1 MDDTF
6 YAIGKT
12 DANTDQSEWLYDQE
26 NNAEGKQAEEES
38 TLQLKPERFTIEVQS
53 ADGSSKGYEFTTETI
68 LNAKGGLLKK
78 ITRVVKAVSTAG
90 LSEKNVRKVVSAVS
104 TGGLSQTKAGKKVS
118 AKVEKTA
125 AKVDKAVDK
134 AAEQAVKVFKIASLA
149 VPRAAFTSLSAINIF
164 GIASHLQSIRESGEK
179 GNVDAAKKWKKV
191 RDFWYKMGGSRNK
204 FDKIIKNGSKKKPF
218 LAKVKKKKSADGT
231 EETIFLFAGN
241 EAYEHFHNVAGVDD
255 AAIAAWVGI
264 ATSVIAAV
272 KSIAGKPKEMDDE
285 SSSAIDSDAAAES
298 EDFNK
303 MVDQESKNQTPEAVR
318 DLNMPTWGWFAI
330 AGGLLAITGI
340 VIYAVRHSKKK

>member
-1 MDDTF
+1 
-6 YAIGKT
+6 
-12 DANTDQSEWLYDQE
+12 
-26 NNAEGKQAEEES
+26 
-38 TLQLKPERFTIEVQS
+38 
-53 ADGSSKGYEFTTETI
+53 
-68 LNAKGGLLKK
+68 
-78 ITRVVKAVSTAG
+78 
-90 LSEKNVRKVVSAVS
+90 
-104 TGGLSQTKAGKKVS
+104 
-118 AKVEKTA
+118 
-125 AKVDKAVDK
+125 
-134 AAEQAVKVFKIASLA
+134 
-149 VPRAAFTSLSAINIF
+149 
-164 GIASHLQSIRESGEK
+164 
-179 GNVDAAKKWKKV
+179 
-191 RDFWYKMGGSRNK
+191 MGGSRNK